1 MADKGG
7 MKHPL
12 GGIRFPWHPV
22 VHDVVTGLVVLVW
35 LCLTG
40 YLLWRVLGGRPR
52 PHWRITGSWVR
63 LQPQGAAKADVVGM
77 ASSVAAALGTRMR
90 GRLQIVRMSDGH
102 SVQLMLAHSD
112 PHLLERLAQ
121 AVGAQAVPCDP
132 PGVRVRMSGW
142 LQCPWWQGGTKEV
155 PPDPQALSDG
165 LGRLL
170 AETPEPAV
178 VVARVGPMWAWRMS
192 KYRRW
197 VRTQLG
203 GQHAGEVVMSRQSH
217 PHLSANVLYRVSV
230 GGGADSPQYLK
241 TLLGQCMES
250 TPGFDYMWR
259 LQQLQVVGPVLG
271 MGLSGVGLGLV
282 GAVPV
287 LWLLWALVAAA
298 WTLLAVSR
306 VLGHELANPVMRQ
319 VSHGLCPSRA
329 PLGRWPTRL
338 YYGYLRHRQVPP
350 VPGLPMSADQIV
362 VWMQPPRLAGAGGEG
377 QSAAKQPA
385 PPQLRT
391 VRSDAP
397 LVGVDVQGRPVWLDP
412 DAREEGFLVTG
423 DPGQGKT
430 VACLTMWGA
439 DLVNRRRDPDPR
451 RCMLWLETKGDGAQ
465 RALQMAVRAG
475 YDPGDILLLDCGASV
490 GPRLELLDRL
500 NPGRSANEITEAL
513 TYALPAGS
521 IMGSSAQAMV
531 AAFSLALQAGP
542 ATWPSFGGQPPSVLK
557 LVLTLMGGVSS
568 EAQSV
573 LWEFFRDRV
582 QRPAEAGGPRVSEL
596 QELMASADESTEAVE
611 RWGYYMAMNPRDRD
625 PVLRPPIN
633 KIADLLA
640 AKAVWTPD
648 PQRPDVGLLDLL
660 QSKRVAIIN
669 FGGGGLTPQVAQR
682 LAATTLYLL
691 RSAIERTCS
700 GWQRAGWSVSVYADE
715 VSHLCDTGSGQDII
729 SWFKDAGRSY
739 GVRLILGTQRMDQ
752 LSEMAVR
759 TLSTLGTKLYLR
771 TESPQMAKAGAVDLG
786 QFFTDQDLRSLPQF
800 EGVLRTRWQGVPQPP
815 FNLRLIP
822 EQMFHQGL
830 VLGTDLRMGDAVAA
844 QPQPALAPSY
854 DPALRLQ

>member
-1 MADKGG
+1 

-22 VHDVVTGLVVLVW
+22 VHDVATGVAVLIW
-35 LCLTG
+35 LCLAG

-52 PHWRITGSWVR
+52 PHWRTPGSWVR
-63 LQPQGAAKADVVGM
+63 LQPEGAAKTDMVGM

-90 GRLQIVRMSDGH
+90 GRLQVVRMSDGH
-102 SVQLMLAHSD
+102 SVQLLLGHPD
-112 PHLLERLAQ
+112 PHLLQRLAQ

-132 PGVRVRMSGW
+132 PRIHLRRAGW
-142 LQCPWWQGGTKEV
+142 LQCPWWQGGTKDV
-155 PPDPQALSDG
+155 PPDPQSLSDG

-178 VVARVGPMWAWRMS
+178 VAVRIGPLWAWRMN

-197 VRTQLG
+197 VRAQLG

-217 PHLSANVLYRVSV
+217 PHLSANVLYRVAV
-230 GGGADSPQYLK
+230 AGGADSVDHLE
-241 TLLGQCMES
+241 TLMGQCAES

-259 LQQLQVVGPVLG
+259 LQQLQVAGPVVFSLVAG
-271 MGLSGVGLGLV
+271 VLFGLAGTP
-282 GAVPV
+282 AFMWV
-287 LWLLWALVAAA
+287 LWVLVAAGWA
-298 WTLLAVSR
+298 TLAVSR
-306 VLGHELANPVMRQ
+306 VLGHEWANPVHRQ

-329 PLGRWPTRL
+329 ALGRWPTRFW
-338 YYGYLRHRQVPP
+338 YGQVRHRQVPV
-350 VPGLPMSADQIV
+350 VPGMPMAADQIAV
-362 VWMQPPRLAGAGGEG
+362 MMQPPRLAGAGGEG
-377 QSAAKQPA
+377 QSAARQPA

-391 VRSDAP
+391 AHPDAP
-397 LVGVDVQGRPVWLDP
+397 LIGVDVQDRLVWLDP
-412 DAREEGFLVTG
+412 AAREEGFLVTG

-439 DLVNRRRDPDPR
+439 DLVNRRRDHDPS

-475 YDPGDILLLDCGASV
+475 YDPQDILLLDCGASV
-490 GPRLELLDRL
+490 GPRLELLDRQDP
-500 NPGRSANEITEAL
+500 NRSANEMTEAL

-521 IMGSSAQAMV
+521 IMGSSSQALV
-531 AAFSLALQAGP
+531 AAFRLALQAGP
-542 ATWPSFGGQPPSVLK
+542 ASWPAFGGQPPSVLK

-568 EAQSV
+568 DAQSV
-573 LWEFFRDRV
+573 LWEFFRDQV
-582 QRPAEAGGPRVSEL
+582 QKPAEAGGPKVSEL
-596 QELMASADESTEAVE
+596 QELMASSDEATEAVE
-611 RWGYYMAMNPRDRD
+611 RWAYYMAMNPRDRD

-648 PQRPDVGLLDLL
+648 PQRPDVSLLDLL

-682 LAATTLYLL
+682 LAACTLYLL
-691 RSAIERTCS
+691 RSAIERTCV
-700 GWQRAGWSVSVYADE
+700 GWQRAGWSVSVYSDE

-771 TESPQMAKAGAVDLG
+771 TESPQMARAGALDLG

-800 EGVLRTRWQGVPQPP
+800 EGVMRTRWQGVPQPP
-815 FNLRLIP
+815 FNLHLIP
-822 EQMFHQGL
+822 EQQFHPGL
-830 VLGTDLRMGDAVAA
+830 VLGTDTRIGEAVPV
-844 QPQPALAPSY
+844 QTQGELAPAP